1 MTKLSPLYAG
11 LPVRLSVPGQPVP
24 KARPRVYNGHG
35 ITPAKTKAAEA
46 RIKAEYL
53 KKYAGCKPFD
63 QEIIMH
69 VAFYMSDRRRVDYDN
84 LAKLVTDALN
94 GVAYVDDS
102 QIMESIIYK
111 VLPSTLVEGRRGVR
125 QRRKGDTLDWE
136 PHTEIR
142 LEKVQKPT
150 ESI

>member
-1 MTKLSPLYAG
+1 MIKLSPLYAG
-11 LPVRLSVPGQPVP
+11 LPVRLTVPGQPVT
-24 KARPRVYNGHG
+24 KARPRVYQGHG

-46 RIKAEYL
+46 RIKAVYL

-63 QEIIMH
+63 DDIIMH
-69 VAFYMSDRRRVDYDN
+69 ATFYTQDRRRVDYDN

-94 GVAYVDDS
+94 GIAYNDDS
-102 QIMESIIYK
+102 QIVKSIIYK
-111 VLPSTLVEGRRGVR
+111 ILPSTLVEGQKGVR
-125 QRRKGDTLDWE
+125 KRRNGDPLDWQ

-142 LEKVQKPT
+142 LEKVQKAT

>member
-46 RIKAEYL
+46 KIRAEYL

-63 QEIIMH
+63 AEIIMH
-69 VAFYMSDRRRVDYDN
+69 VAFYMQDRRRVDYDN

-94 GVAYVDDS
+94 GIAYVDDS
-102 QIMESIIYK
+102 QIVESIIYK
-111 VLPSTLVEGRRGVR
+111 VLPSTLVEGRKGVR
-125 QRRKGDTLDWE
+125 QRRSGDPLDWE

-142 LEKVQKPT
+142 LEKVQKAT

>member
-53 KKYAGCKPFD
+53 RKYAGQKPYD
-63 QEIIMH
+63 KEIRLY
-69 VAFYMSDRRRVDYDN
+69 VTFYMQDRRRVDYDN

-102 QIMESIIYK
+102 QIVESIIYK
-111 VLPSTLVEGRRGVR
+111 VLPSTLVEGKKGVR
-125 QRRKGDTLDWE
+125 QRRGGDPLDWE

-142 LEKVQKPT
+142 LEKVQKAT

>member
-1 MTKLSPLYAG
+1 MSKLSPLYAG
-11 LPVRLSVPGQPVP
+11 LPVRITVPGQPVP
-24 KARPRVYNGHG
+24 KGRPRVYNGHG

-53 KKYAGCKPFD
+53 KKYVCCKPFD
-63 QEIIMH
+63 AEIIMH
-69 VAFYMSDRRRVDYDN
+69 VAFYMQDRRRVDYDN

-94 GVAYVDDS
+94 GIAYVDDS
-102 QIMESIIYK
+102 QIVESIIYK
-111 VLPSTLVEGRRGVR
+111 ALPSTLVEGRRGVR
-125 QRRKGDTLDWE
+125 QRRSGDPLDWE

-142 LEKVQKPT
+142 LEKVQKAT